1 MEQGTIGAD
10 KQMVVVTDMS
20 GVNRIPEVAA
30 QFVKMRN
37 RSLKVSGMG
46 LSSVLGFMLYGRKAV
61 SQDREKPQQNN
72 PQNNGEERV
81 SGKGIITGRSVRAS
95 RIEGNKPWINIE
107 RLPVFLKENML
118 RIPIARAGKLRIVES
133 AMNSRVMTSPD
144 SHEAISFPGK
154 GRQPLQ
160 ESEGKQIAIGK
171 NMDSRRKNALRLNE
185 QKTPTIVAPLYV
197 QKTGTGIERIRAI
210 GGLRRDGE
218 LAVAYD
224 LRTSGGV
231 EKSLSRGGL
240 HRANSSLVM
249 SSGMLQR
256 STVGHDESG
265 RISRNNLNRSI
276 KPVSLKPN
284 FSKDGSVLSN
294 VGKSGETQ
302 FDLPTEGATGKERR
316 RVGRNGNQRNQA
328 VKVEINQPLIGS
340 VTIQTSRGDTGVY
353 ELRSK
358 IEGVLMDILESVNT
372 IG

>member
-1 MEQGTIGAD
+1 MEQGTMGAD

-20 GVNRIPEVAA
+20 CVNRIAEVAA
-30 QFVKMRN
+30 QFVKLRN

-46 LSSVLGFMLYGRKAV
+46 LSSVLGFMLYGRKVV
-61 SQDREKPQQNN
+61 SQDREKPQPNN
-72 PQNNGEERV
+72 RQHNGVERV
-81 SGKGIITGRSVRAS
+81 SGKGIITGRSERVS